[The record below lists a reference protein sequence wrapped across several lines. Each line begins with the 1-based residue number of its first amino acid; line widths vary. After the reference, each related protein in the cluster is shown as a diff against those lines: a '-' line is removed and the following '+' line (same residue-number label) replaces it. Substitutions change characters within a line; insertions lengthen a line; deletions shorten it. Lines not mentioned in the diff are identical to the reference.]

1 MALLKKLNKERNLT
15 IVIITHEM
23 AVIKEICDRVA
34 VMENG
39 KIVEEG
45 DVYDVFANPKQPI
58 TKKIHVF
65 NLISW
70 QSLKSLKRSILI

>member
-1 MALLKKLNKERNLT
+1 
-15 IVIITHEM
+15 M

-58 TKKIHVF
+58 TKNSCLQPH
-65 NLISW
+65 LLA
-70 QSLKSLKRSILI
+70 SLKSLKRSILI